1 MRAALPS
8 SPALARCSVSARS
21 SRTRSSMCA
30 SVASSS
36 LNPSR
41 EKNFIPLSSK
51 GLWEAEITTPA
62 SARMLRVRK
71 AIPGVGS
78 GPTSQTS
85 TPIEQIPDSMAV
97 SSMYPESRVSLP
109 MRILRRRPE
118 EFRNTCASARPS
130 FRAVSEVIGSRLAT
144 PRTPSVPNSLGC
156 LSIVDVNP
164 FLFVNPDPHV
174 DGVLLYQLHAV
185 RQVDLHRKLVRAG
198 ITALGINIDQSLGV
212 ESVELAGGS
221 AQGDG
226 CPLRRDPELEV
237 GVPDFDRNAL
247 ELAIGDYFRDIE
259 MDLDPVRAEMNVRI
273 GAEQRQARFHIGGFA
288 LQLEWFGVD
297 SLQRENVA
305 ARSANRHH
313 RRSQVDRVDLVVG
326 SRLSINVQ
334 MHRQLLHHDAI
345 HVDVDLIGSD
355 TGDAGLPGHV
365 EDGGRQL
372 EVGPSG
378 GDVGEIESHRKAFR
392 IEQRKE
398 STRPGDLNFHKVGR
412 VIHDHQA
419 RRDRPVAD
427 WHRERLD
434 RAALTRID
442 EHPQTHRD
450 QQRDYACPDVAS
462 QVTNIVAA
470 HTDRPEQV
478 QIP

>member
-85 TPIEQIPDSMAV
+85 TPIEQMPDSSAV
-97 SSMYPESRVSLP
+97 SSMYPDSRVSLP

-156 LSIVDVNP
+156 LSIVDVNSL
-164 FLFVNPDPHV
+164 LFVDPYPHV
-174 DGVLLYQLHAV
+174 DGVLLDQLHAV
-185 RQVDLHRKLVRAG
+185 GQVDQHGELVRTG
-198 ITALGINIDQSLGV
+198 IAALGIDIDQPLGV
-212 ESVELAGGS
+212 EPVELDGGS
-221 AQGDG
+221 AQGNARL
-226 CPLRRDPELEV
+226 LRRDPELEV
-237 GVPDFDRNAL
+237 GIPDFDRDAL
-247 ELAIGDYFRDIE
+247 ELAIGDYFRYVE
-259 MDLDPVRAEMNVRI
+259 MNLDPVRAEMDVGI
-273 GAEQRQARFHIGGFA
+273 GAQQGQARFHISGFA
-288 LQLEWFGVD
+288 FQLEWFGVD

-305 ARSANRHH
+305 TGPANRHH
-313 RRSQVDRVDLVVG
+313 RRSQVDRVYLEVG
-326 SRLSINVQ
+326 SRLSVNLQ
-334 MHRQLLHHDAI
+334 MHRQLTHHDAI
-345 HVDVDLIGSD
+345 HVDVNFIGSD

-365 EDGGRQL
+365 ENRGRQL
-372 EVGPSG
+372 EVGPPGRDAGKIQSH
-378 GDVGEIESHRKAFR
+378 GEAFGIE
-392 IEQRKE
+392 
-398 STRPGDLNFHKVGR
+398 
-412 VIHDHQA
+412 
-419 RRDRPVAD
+419 
-427 WHRERLD
+427 
-434 RAALTRID
+434 
-442 EHPQTHRD
+442 
-450 QQRDYACPDVAS
+450 
-462 QVTNIVAA
+462 
-470 HTDRPEQV
+470 
-478 QIP
+478 